1 MRLTTPEADFTLQT
15 ADDCQPV
22 RLPNTKRSRP
32 RKARDQDGKSTS
44 CARVHSRLPPH
55 PRAASR
61 SGPRLH
67 LHSTPAS
74 DALPGGP
81 VGSQRLALFSSL
93 CPPPPAYRRVLQHKL
108 PAITAGAG
116 CRQDPG
122 GKLQLHRELGES
134 LKRGFPPRVPELP
147 LLWEAERWAAGD
159 EGSPESMGPTY
170 LRVGVQGVGE
180 LTGPVTG
187 RRVPQD
193 RVKRLGRCSPRAS
206 GQRHGQQQQ
215 RRQPQLGLDPK
226 LSLRRRHLVRLCHSR
241 SACCCF
247 LFRVSPSSGPAP
259 FPAPPASAS
268 DSASSSAPPRP
279 AQAAAS
285 WPASGTGRA

>member
-81 VGSQRLALFSSL
+81 VGSQGLALFSSL
-93 CPPPPAYRRVLQHKL
+93 CSPPPSLSPSAAAQTSGNYSRSWVQAGSGRK
-108 PAITAGAG
+108 TAATPRAG
-116 CRQDPG
+116 G
-122 GKLQLHRELGES
+122 VAEA
-134 LKRGFPPRVPELP
+134 RVPP
-147 LLWEAERWAAGD
+147 
-159 EGSPESMGPTY
+159 
-170 LRVGVQGVGE
+170 QG
-180 LTGPVTG
+180 
-187 RRVPQD
+187 
-193 RVKRLGRCSPRAS
+193 PRAATAVRIRETGS
-206 GQRHGQQQQ
+206 GGRG
-215 RRQPQLGLDPK
+215 K
-226 LSLRRRHLVRLCHSR
+226 
-241 SACCCF
+241 
-247 LFRVSPSSGPAP
+247 SG
-259 FPAPPASAS
+259 S
-268 DSASSSAPPRP
+268 DGPYLP
-279 AQAAAS
+279 
-285 WPASGTGRA
+285 

>member
-81 VGSQRLALFSSL
+81 VGSQGLALFSSL
-93 CPPPPAYRRVLQHKL
+93 CPPPQPIAESCSTNFRQLQQEL
-108 PAITAGAG
+108 GAG
-116 CRQDPG
+116 RI
-122 GKLQLHRELGES
+122 REENCSYTES

-170 LRVGVQGVGE
+170 LRVGVQGVGQ

-226 LSLRRRHLVRLCHSR
+226 LPLRRRHLVRLCHSR